1 MIIESLKLNNFRNY
15 ESLYMDFSDSINI
28 LYGDNAQGKT
38 NVLEAIYMCSSG
50 KSHRGAKDKE
60 TIRFDQE
67 EGHIQLVVK
76 KNEIPYKIDIHLKK
90 NKHKGIAINGL
101 SIKKISEI
109 LGVINVIFFSP
120 EDLTIIKNGP
130 SERRRF
136 INTELCQLDSF
147 YTNNLINYTKVINQR
162 NDLLREL
169 GFNYSKDLYETLDVW
184 DMQLIRYGR
193 EIIKSRQDFIKT
205 LNEIIPDIHR
215 DITSGKEDIKVSYEP
230 DVTIDDFENNL
241 KSNRERDIKYK
252 NTSVGPHRDDM
263 AFFVKGKDLRHFGS
277 QGQQRTAALSLK
289 LSEIEITKM
298 ITKETPVLLLDDVMS
313 ELDSSR
319 QNKLLERINGIQTV
333 ITCTGIEEFI
343 RNRVQIDRIYSVVD
357 GTASLMKSYDG
368 KE

>member
-101 SIKKISEI
+101 PIKKISEI

-215 DITSGKEDIKVSYEP
+215 DITSGKEDIKVSY
-230 DVTIDDFENNL
+230 
-241 KSNRERDIKYK
+241 
-252 NTSVGPHRDDM
+252 
-263 AFFVKGKDLRHFGS
+263 
-277 QGQQRTAALSLK
+277 
-289 LSEIEITKM
+289 
-298 ITKETPVLLLDDVMS
+298 
-313 ELDSSR
+313 
-319 QNKLLERINGIQTV
+319 
-333 ITCTGIEEFI
+333 
-343 RNRVQIDRIYSVVD
+343 
-357 GTASLMKSYDG
+357 
-368 KE
+368 